1 MPAIAPSYI
10 YAFLALTIVAS
21 ILISSFSA
29 YMTTLRTIPEIQQ
42 LEHIIEHVASQ
53 AYKLIT
59 LTNTANSTS
68 RTILQLP
75 STIGNRL
82 YWFRLGSN
90 SSDVWIEG
98 ALGTPH
104 KSRAMYQVPLP
115 KVIRASG
122 NYSSGYGPAFLE
134 SYFEGTNVLH
144 LSSWREST

>member
-1 MPAIAPSYI
+1 VPAIAPSYI
-10 YAFLALTIVAS
+10 YAFFALTIVAS

-42 LEHIIEHVASQ
+42 LENIMEHVVSQ
-53 AYKLIT
+53 AYKLIA
-59 LTNTANSTS
+59 LASTANSTS

-90 SSDVWIEG
+90 SSEAWIEG

-104 KSRAMYQVPLP
+104 KGRAMHLVSLP
-115 KVIRASG
+115 KTVRAFG
-122 NYSSGYGPAFLE
+122 NYSSSYGPALLE

-144 LSSWREST
+144 LSSWRESA

>member
-1 MPAIAPSYI
+1 MPTIAPSYI
-10 YAFLALTIVAS
+10 YAFFALTIVAS

-42 LEHIIEHVASQ
+42 LENIIEHVASQ

-59 LTNTANSTS
+59 LADTANSTS

-82 YWFRLGSN
+82 YWFRLHSN
-90 SSDVWIEG
+90 SSEAWIEG

-104 KSRAMYQVPLP
+104 KSKAMCQISLP
-115 KVIRASG
+115 KMVKASG
-122 NYSSGYGPAFLE
+122 NYSSGYGPALLE
-134 SYFEGTNVLH
+134 SYFEGANVLH